1 MAKRSPWVDFVGR
14 EVRITWKD
22 PDDDW
27 HYFFVDACMGQTAT
41 LRGIADKETGS
52 PHEGNCFA
60 VSWSEV
66 KEISA
71 IGPTSDDS
79 YKELIEEAGVL
90 DRAKKIVD
98 GRDKQQHYGP
108 PEESMNRIS
117 QVWSG
122 ILGQT
127 ITAGQVAL
135 MMAGLK
141 LARLGADPEHAD
153 SLDDLAGYARIYERV
168 K

>member
-1 MAKRSPWVDFVGR
+1 MSK
-14 EVRITWKD
+14 KD
-22 PDDDW
+22 IPAESA
-27 HYFFVDACMGQTAT
+27 FFDM
-41 LRGIADKETGS
+41 E
-52 PHEGNCFA
+52 N
-60 VSWSEV
+60 
-66 KEISA
+66 
-71 IGPTSDDS
+71 
-79 YKELIEEAGVL
+79 GVL

-98 GRDKQQHYGP
+98 GRDKQPHYGP
-108 PEESMNRIS
+108 PEESMARIA

-122 ILGQT
+122 ILGTT

-141 LARLGADPEHAD
+141 LARLGADPAHAD

>member
-1 MAKRSPWVDFVGR
+1 MA
-14 EVRITWKD
+14 
-22 PDDDW
+22 
-27 HYFFVDACMGQTAT
+27 
-41 LRGIADKETGS
+41 
-52 PHEGNCFA
+52 
-60 VSWSEV
+60 
-66 KEISA
+66 
-71 IGPTSDDS
+71 DS
-79 YKELIEEAGVL
+79 SYTELIEEAGVL

-98 GRDKQQHYGP
+98 GRDRQQHYGP
-108 PEESMNRIS
+108 PEESMGRIA

-122 ILGQT
+122 ILGVT
-127 ITAGQVAL
+127 ITSGQVAL

>member
-1 MAKRSPWVDFVGR
+1 MAKRRGPVRNKGDAWAMALKGIVDKRSGAMAAGRIASPTGGR
-14 EVRITWKD
+14 MAKRNVPADST
-22 PDDDW
+22 
-27 HYFFVDACMGQTAT
+27 FFDM
-41 LRGIADKETGS
+41 E
-52 PHEGNCFA
+52 N
-60 VSWSEV
+60 
-66 KEISA
+66 
-71 IGPTSDDS
+71 
-79 YKELIEEAGVL
+79 GVL
-90 DRAKKIVD
+90 NRAAKIVD

-108 PEESMNRIS
+108 PEESMSRIA

-122 ILGQT
+122 ILGRQ